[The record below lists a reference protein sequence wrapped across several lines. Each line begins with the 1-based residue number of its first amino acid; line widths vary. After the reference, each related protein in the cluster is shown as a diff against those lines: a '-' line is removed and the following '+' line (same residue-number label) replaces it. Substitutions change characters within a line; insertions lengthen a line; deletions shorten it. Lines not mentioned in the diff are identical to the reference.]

1 MCVSSQPRQREH
13 ILYEATCDHSH
24 CEHPDN
30 RWLLPSRSDLPHRLR
45 RYRAIPRGYSPRRYA
60 HVTPRPPRNRRRR
73 RRCCGHRCG
82 RGRNGT
88 RIRIRKGNVPRPE
101 ITHIGTA
108 AQPDVRQ
115 NVHGALATAG
125 NHQGHTTIGHVNQ
138 PPWGNGSAHDLKAH
152 LLQITGVADIQRYW
166 DELAVRNQFTAAGH
180 AGQTGQ
186 TPALLHV
193 HPKGGRRARG
203 RRRRQRR
210 TWCILRRLRR
220 GNRRKLGRGN
230 GRGRA

>member
-13 ILYEATCDHSH
+13 ILYQATYDHSH

-45 RYRAIPRGYSPRRYA
+45 RCRATPREYSPRRYA
-60 HVTPRPPRNRRRR
+60 HVTSGPPRNRRRR
-73 RRCCGHRCG
+73 CRGHRC
-82 RGRNGT
+82 RRFLGRNGT
-88 RIRIRKGNVPRPE
+88 RIRKGNGPRPE

-125 NHQGHTTIGHVNQ
+125 NHDFGTGVGHVNQ

-152 LLQITGVADIQRYW
+152 LLQITGVAGIQRYW
-166 DELAVRNQFTAAGH
+166 DALAVRNQFTAAGH
-180 AGQTGQ
+180 AAQTGQ
-186 TPALLHV
+186 TPALLHG
-193 HPKGGRRARG
+193 HPKGGRR
-203 RRRRQRR
+203 
-210 TWCILRRLRR
+210 I
-220 GNRRKLGRGN
+220 
-230 GRGRA
+230 